1 MMWTVLY
8 HSDEDLTISTVE
20 FNGPI
25 DAQAAMIEVTKQIDG
40 AVIAMVKGLHKVWEP
55 EQGWLNDNTPAC
67 RTDAQEHD
75 LYEV

>member
-1 MMWTVLY
+1 MWTVLY
-8 HSDEDLTISTVE
+8 HSDEDLTISAVE
-20 FNGPI
+20 FNGPM
-25 DAQAAMIEVTKQIDG
+25 DAHAAMLAVSKTING

-67 RTDAQEHD
+67 RTDAQQHD

>member
-8 HSDEDLTISTVE
+8 HSDEDLTISAVE
-20 FNGPI
+20 FNGPM
-25 DAQAAMIEVTKQIDG
+25 DAHAAMLAVSKTING

-67 RTDAQEHD
+67 RTDAQQHD